1 MQDNELDHAKK
12 IATLFSTNHHEVILT
27 EEHANAV
34 LEKAI
39 YHLDEPHADPVCI
52 PFSCVSELA
61 KNHHVPAILV
71 GEGADELFMGY
82 NIYQKY
88 HVFNSLGLS
97 KTQHTFS
104 HSAKKIIAAC
114 ASPFIQSNDF
124 YQEIIHNW
132 ENDRALFWTGARPF
146 TEAQKR
152 SLLSTKIAEW
162 HDPIL
167 EKIYPGLTIT
177 PDTHS
182 IIEYHRKKLLTHL
195 PNITLEQEICLLE
208 LQHRLPELLLMRADK
223 MSMMHGIET
232 RVPYLDHTVAEFAL
246 ALPTNLKISW
256 SCTKY
261 LLKKVAE
268 RYLPKD
274 VVYRKKQGFSV
285 PLLHWFSK
293 GEYFPQRLSSM
304 THAHGQLLSNLS
316 LQNMSH
322 HNTKSA
328 TKTVQQWSLLQL
340 SLFEKNL

>member
-1 MQDNELDHAKK
+1 
-12 IATLFSTNHHEVILT
+12 
-27 EEHANAV
+27 
-34 LEKAI
+34 
-39 YHLDEPHADPVCI
+39 
-52 PFSCVSELA
+52 
-61 KNHHVPAILV
+61 
-71 GEGADELFMGY
+71 
-82 NIYQKY
+82 
-88 HVFNSLGLS
+88 
-97 KTQHTFS
+97 
-104 HSAKKIIAAC
+104 
-114 ASPFIQSNDF
+114 
-124 YQEIIHNW
+124 
-132 ENDRALFWTGARPF
+132 
-146 TEAQKR
+146 
-152 SLLSTKIAEW
+152 
-162 HDPIL
+162 
-167 EKIYPGLTIT
+167 
-177 PDTHS
+177 
-182 IIEYHRKKLLTHL
+182 
-195 PNITLEQEICLLE
+195 LLE